1 MMKKQHAEKDRLQ
14 VGLYACLAEPTA
26 GLRFE
31 YLKNKNYGVDNP
43 DCLIRIIFFNN
54 TNNQNHNHY

>member
-14 VGLYACLAEPTA
+14 VGRHACLAEPTA

-31 YLKNKNYGVDNP
+31 HLKNKNYGVNNP
-43 DCLIRIIFFNN
+43 DCLIRITFFNN
-54 TNNQNHNHY
+54 TNNHNTNHY